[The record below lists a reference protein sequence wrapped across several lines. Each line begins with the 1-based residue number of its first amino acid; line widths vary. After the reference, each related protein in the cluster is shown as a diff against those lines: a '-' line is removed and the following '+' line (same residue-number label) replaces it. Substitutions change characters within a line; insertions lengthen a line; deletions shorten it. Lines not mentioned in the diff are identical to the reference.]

1 MVDNIKIN
9 KPLASVSSANR
20 VKPAGPKQK
29 NDHQNFF
36 KDTFITKKKKKKN
49 LMQEKDSG
57 REAPARKTR
66 HPRDALAS
74 KKSTGGPNKRIIDIR
89 V

>member
-1 MVDNIKIN
+1 MVDNIKIS

-36 KDTFITKKKKKKN
+36 KDTFMIKKKKKKGS
-49 LMQEKDSG
+49 MQEKKSG
-57 REAPARKTR
+57 RDATAGNTR
-66 HPRDALAS
+66 HSRHALTNRKQPGDLN
-74 KKSTGGPNKRIIDIR
+74 KKIIDIR